1 MLFAPTHIGVAE
13 AVTPPTV
20 ASKVAVR
27 LVSAPCVVPEAE
39 KSPTSN
45 VSVRRNVAFVA
56 RKVTV
61 QYPSGPVWILVF
73 GLRKVTSCAAEPVVL
88 KPTFGSN
95 ETNSSGAEVVM
106 DEVVFPEKVTST
118 APTIAAAP
126 TATNINQPLITDL
139 LA

>member
-73 GLRKVTSCAAEPVVL
+73 GLRKSCAAEPVVL

-126 TATNINQPLITDL
+126 TATIRNQPLITDL